1 MNPIYLRQVA
11 VDNPETRAAI
21 DAAKG
26 GDHDLLLDLFD
37 LNFGPWNRFDE
48 NKPFWGDRAWPEGAG
63 FYPADMTRDDY
74 DQWLAKHPQ
83 DKAAF
88 ARSDEHTSER
98 QSLLRLSYAVFCLHN
113 KTTQQTN

>member
-1 MNPIYLRQVA
+1 MAPRTDFLTDEERQVVNLLIEASDLMNPIYLRQVA

-26 GDHDLLLDLFD
+26 GDHDRLLDLFD

-63 FYPADMTRDDY
+63 DRKSTR
-74 DQWLAKHPQ
+74 LNSSH
-83 DKAAF
+83 
-88 ARSDEHTSER
+88 
-98 QSLLRLSYAVFCLHN
+98 
-113 KTTQQTN
+113 

>member
-37 LNFGPWNRFDE
+37 RNFGPWNRFDE
-48 NKPFWGDRAWPEGAG
+48 NKPFWGDRACPEGAG

-74 DQWLAKHPQ
+74 EQWLAKPPQ
-83 DKAAF
+83 DQEAF
-88 ARSDEHTSER
+88 TSPYTALRRTPAGRLHVGSTANKEKGG
-98 QSLLRLSYAVFCLHN
+98 QSVS
-113 KTTQQTN
+113 